1 MVTRWWTLMLVAAL
15 VFAAAVGPRATGADA
30 VALKV
35 ASATVGGKSQQIL
48 VDEKGMSL
56 YYLSSDTAT
65 SSACTGGCASAWPP
79 LLSDAAPKAPA
90 SVTGKLATVK
100 TANGSQVSYNGHLLY
115 RFADD
120 SKPSDVQGEG
130 VKGPQNGIWHVATPG
145 LKPLG
150 M

>member
-1 MVTRWWTLMLVAAL
+1 MVTRWWALKLVATL
-15 VFAAAVGPRATGADA
+15 VFLGAVGPQATGADA
-30 VALKV
+30 LTLNV

-48 VDEKGMSL
+48 VDAKGMSL

-79 LLSDAAPKAPA
+79 LLSDNAPKAPA

-100 TANGSQVSYNGHLLY
+100 TANGNQVSYNGHLLY
-115 RFADD
+115 RFSDD
-120 SKPSDVQGEG
+120 SKSGDVQGDALH
-130 VKGPQNGIWHVATPG
+130 GPQNGVWHVATPG
-145 LKPLG
+145 LKAG